1 MTLSRNKLR
10 RKSRKKSRKCNFKGG
25 RIYKKR
31 TRKNIR
37 GGG

>member
-25 RIYKKR
+25 RKYKKR
-31 TRKNIR
+31 TICL
-37 GGG
+37 